1 MLFAAPDCRARQKP
15 CRSLRTTTLAAM
27 NSQPGRPHAPPL
39 WVRWILAI
47 VVAAAL
53 LAGVVIATT
62 RAGPEGPTSEAGA
75 EAEINRIADITITKD
90 QAPHF
95 ASFAAGSTPTSA
107 LDRAIEGDV
116 RRRIA
121 GQQLTGPL
129 HRVICRATSASSSGR
144 VPYRC
149 TARSAGIEYP
159 FLAVVDE
166 RRQRLT
172 WCKVDPPAVADAGPE
187 IPVSVRCR
195 A

>member
-1 MLFAAPDCRARQKP
+1 MSSQRGR
-15 CRSLRTTTLAAM
+15 LR
-27 NSQPGRPHAPPL
+27 APPL
-39 WVRWILAI
+39 WVRWVLAG

-62 RAGPEGPTSEAGA
+62 RAGPEGATSEAGA
-75 EAEINRIADITITKD
+75 EAEINRIADITISKD

-95 ASFAAGSTPTSA
+95 AGFAAGAPPTSA

-121 GQQLTGPL
+121 DEQMTGPL
-129 HRVICRATSASSSGR
+129 HRVICRARSASRSGR

-149 TARSAGIEYP
+149 TARSAGIDYP
-159 FLAVVDE
+159 FLGVVDE
-166 RRQRLT
+166 RRRRLT
-172 WCKVDPPAVADAGPE
+172 WCKVDPPAAPDAGPE
-187 IPVSVRCR
+187 VPVSVSCR